1 MITDYYSI
9 LGITKNA
16 NLDEIK
22 KAFRTEIAIYH
33 PENNSNLNAK
43 EKFDSIIEAFNVLSD
58 AKKRRAYDDMLY
70 NSETNKPVIATQKQE
85 ETYRD
90 WQKEAKNKSDKSWES
105 SLTDLLLLDLFFDI
119 SFGGLFDGIG
129 DELGDAIGDIFD
141 LF

>member
-22 KAFRTEIAIYH
+22 KAFRTEVTIYH
-33 PENNSNLNAK
+33 PENNSNINAK

-58 AKKRRAYDDMLY
+58 AKKRTAYDDMLY
-70 NSETNKPVIATQKQE
+70 NSETKKPVIATQKQE

-90 WQKEAKNKSDKSWES
+90 WQKEAKKKSDKSWES

>member
-9 LGITKNA
+9 LGITKKA
-16 NLDEIK
+16 NLEDIK

-33 PENNSNLNAK
+33 PENNSSPYAK

-58 AKKRRAYDDMLY
+58 AEKRKTYDNMLY
-70 NSETNKPVIATQKQE
+70 DSVTSKPVIVTPKQK

-90 WQKEAKNKSDKSWES
+90 WQKEAKKKSDKSWES

-129 DELGDAIGDIFD
+129 DEIGDALGDIFD